1 MEHVLVIAPTGTV
14 KSMHSDKF
22 PLAFLGRQEIER
34 ASDIRFDSDTQKW
47 GIWFRVGEEFVAP
60 SRPSHYGFD
69 SYESARDYEVQVMNR
84 SLAGGVSPLAV
95 E

>member
-69 SYESARDYEVQVMNR
+69 SYETARQVEVRIMNE
-84 SLAGGVSPLAV
+84 SLKTGSCPTRIQ
-95 E
+95 